1 MIAHGSYP
9 STRTIRWQAI
19 APVATASFVFGVSFG
34 VVATAAG
41 FSVPAAL
48 VMSATT
54 FGGAAQVGAASV
66 LGVGGA
72 AGAILTGV
80 LLNLRY
86 LPMGITAASA
96 YQGPWWK
103 RGAQA
108 QLLGDETWAL
118 SRTPDGGHDSRLLLL
133 SGAVVYVVWLAG
145 TALGAVSLGSA
156 GDVSAWGLDMVSPA
170 IFFALL
176 WKQLT
181 TPQSRL
187 AAALAVVVALA
198 LVPFAPP
205 GVPIAVA
212 SLVCLIGLAK

>member
-1 MIAHGSYP
+1 MTANGNYASV
-9 STRTIRWQAI
+9 RTIRWQAI

-86 LPMGITAASA
+86 LPMGITAAGA

-118 SRTPDGGHDSRLLLL
+118 SRTPDGGHDARLMLL

-145 TALGAVSLGSA
+145 TALGAVSLSSA

-176 WKQLT
+176 WNQLT

>member
-1 MIAHGSYP
+1 
-9 STRTIRWQAI
+9 
-19 APVATASFVFGVSFG
+19 
-34 VVATAAG
+34 
-41 FSVPAAL
+41 
-48 VMSATT
+48 
-54 FGGAAQVGAASV
+54 
-66 LGVGGA
+66 
-72 AGAILTGV
+72 
-80 LLNLRY
+80 
-86 LPMGITAASA
+86 MGITAAGA

-133 SGAVVYVVWLAG
+133 SGAVIYVVWLAG

-170 IFFALL
+170 IFFGLL

-181 TPQSRL
+181 TPRSRL